1 MEKKKYGVLEDGRE
15 VSMYHLKK
23 GKLSLDVIDF
33 GAILVNIIYDGVDV
47 ALGYKDLDT
56 YLVND
61 GNLGAVIAPNANRI
75 ANACFAIDGQVYEL
89 EKNDGENNLHSS
101 ILYGAHKKLW
111 QAEEVL
117 EDAITLSLSLKD
129 GECGFPGNRLLKV
142 TYRIEEDALKIRYA
156 FISDKKTVFNPTNH
170 SYFNLNG
177 HNSGTARKHELKL
190 NCSYYTPDRAGSI
203 PTGVLEKTEGTP
215 MDFKEFH
222 AIGEHMDMSFAQ
234 LALTSGYDHNYA
246 VDHYDG
252 SLRYVG
258 TLKGEKSGICMD
270 TYSDLPGVQLYVSNF
285 LDNENGKENTHYHVG
300 DAVCLE
306 TQYFPNAVN
315 QEGFVHPIVPA
326 DHEVHSETNYCFHR

>member
-1 MEKKKYGVLEDGRE
+1 MSVVKEKFGVTPDGRE
-15 VSMYHLKK
+15 VSVYTIDN
-23 GKLSLDVIDF
+23 GTISASVIDF

-89 EKNDGENNLHSS
+89 EKNEGENNLHSS

-177 HNSGTARKHELKL
+177 HASGDILQHTLWVDAAA
-190 NCSYYTPDRAGSI
+190 YTPTDEGLV
-203 PTGVLEKTEGTP
+203 PTGEIVPVDGTP
-215 MDFKEFH
+215 MDFRRKKTLGRDIDAAYE
-222 AIGEHMDMSFAQ
+222 
-234 LALTSGYDHNYA
+234 ALVYAKGYDHNWVIRDEPVSVEMKPGMYSSMMA
-246 VDHYDG
+246 TARSSSRISE
-252 SLRYVG
+252 SLLLLLMAM
-258 TLKGEKSGICMD
+258 T
-270 TYSDLPGVQLYVSNF
+270 
-285 LDNENGKENTHYHVG
+285 
-300 DAVCLE
+300 
-306 TQYFPNAVN
+306 
-315 QEGFVHPIVPA
+315 VPF
-326 DHEVHSETNYCFHR
+326 S